1 MLTVTS
7 NILLQLS
14 AEGLVRWRHGVVVN
28 RISEVVSPQA
38 GSNPVLTTK
47 LKYMEEKL
55 TEWEKEY
62 IDEHLTER
70 VKTDCYWDNPD
81 LATED
86 VKWLL
91 EVIKKLR
98 S

>member
-1 MLTVTS
+1 
-7 NILLQLS
+7 
-14 AEGLVRWRHGVVVN
+14 
-28 RISEVVSPQA
+28 
-38 GSNPVLTTK
+38 
-47 LKYMEEKL
+47 MEEKL
-55 TEWEKEY
+55 TEWERCY

>member
-1 MLTVTS
+1 MD
-7 NILLQLS
+7 
-14 AEGLVRWRHGVVVN
+14 
-28 RISEVVSPQA
+28 
-38 GSNPVLTTK
+38 
-47 LKYMEEKL
+47 EKL

-62 IDEHLTER
+62 IDKHLNER

-81 LATED
+81 LANED

-91 EVIKKLR
+91 ELIKKLR

>member
-1 MLTVTS
+1 M
-7 NILLQLS
+7 
-14 AEGLVRWRHGVVVN
+14 E
-28 RISEVVSPQA
+28 RIAFKRGFTESE
-38 GSNPVLTTK
+38 NK
-47 LKYMEEKL
+47 NMEDKL

-91 EVIKKLR
+91 DVIKKLR
-98 S
+98 E